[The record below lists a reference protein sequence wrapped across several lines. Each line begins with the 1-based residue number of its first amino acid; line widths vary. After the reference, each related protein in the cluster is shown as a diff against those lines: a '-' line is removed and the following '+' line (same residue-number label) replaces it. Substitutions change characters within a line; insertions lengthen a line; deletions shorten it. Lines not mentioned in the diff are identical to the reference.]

1 MFAGGSRSFSVFPLR
16 VVYLPVEELEADA
29 SILISVSKRR
39 FKRAVKR
46 NRVKR
51 QIREAYRV
59 NKHELLNALAEKK
72 CRLAIAFIYLS
83 DQLTES
89 SVIEERVKT
98 ALARIVEKVTVSDA
112 NMAGGV
118 GRGHSPGGHTLRN
131 KCASRSAYEAMK
143 RLLSY
148 LLLLPIYFYRKCISP
163 MTSPS
168 CRFTPTCS
176 QYAVEAIK
184 KHGPFKGLYLAV
196 KRILRCHPWG
206 GSGYDPVP

>member
-59 NKHELLNALAEKK
+59 NKHELLNILVERK

-83 DQLTES
+83 DQLVES
-89 SVIEERVKT
+89 SIIEDRMRI
-98 ALARIVEKVTVSDA
+98 ALVRITEK
-112 NMAGGV
+112 MATPNTDMP
-118 GRGHSPGGHTLRN
+118 STTL
-131 KCASRSAYEAMK
+131 E
-143 RLLSY
+143 
-148 LLLLPIYFYRKCISP
+148 P
-163 MTSPS
+163 
-168 CRFTPTCS
+168 
-176 QYAVEAIK
+176 
-184 KHGPFKGLYLAV
+184 
-196 KRILRCHPWG
+196 
-206 GSGYDPVP
+206 